1 MSSYTSDKP
10 LPQANDSKGG
20 GNAEHIDPS
29 GSAGFQAR
37 FLARDIQAGIICGAM
52 AIPLSTGIAM
62 MSEYPIKVAL
72 ATVVFAC
79 FIGWI
84 NAFFKPGNYIGVPGV
99 AAGLA
104 PALALGVHSFGIEN
118 MAFVIFL
125 TAAMQAVVWKYNWQR
140 YILQAV
146 PVYLVEGLLAGVGL
160 KIALKFVTFTYEI
173 PADQETADVFWNE
186 ARIQIALI
194 SVAGFAM
201 FVYLFSKFK
210 DTKPAIPYFLL
221 IAASIVVAQFIPV
234 SMLHVDDVDLKL
246 ALPIPHIEDA
256 MTWVYIVGFAAMLA
270 TIDVIE
276 QVMSNAAIEKI
287 DPLKRKCNTNNSLFA
302 IWISNMGASFFGG
315 MTNLDGLAKSTT
327 NKLAGA
333 YTKFSNLIV
342 GFVILFFVLNTHY
355 LEYLPKFSLAA
366 IMIFSGWKMIMGLW
380 HVAHYGQ
387 YALILAT
394 VTGLLVFKIGIFE
407 GMLVA
412 LAVHGLVNY
421 LVFHQA
427 GKLPSKV
434 IIKKYF
440 EKFSTGGGAD

>member
-1 MSSYTSDKP
+1 MSSYTPEKPSLPSDTHRSIG
-10 LPQANDSKGG
+10 A
-20 GNAEHIDPS
+20 AEQVMAA
-29 GSAGFQAR
+29 GSAGFQVKY
-37 FLARDIQAGIICGAM
+37 LARDFQAGIICGAM

-79 FIGWI
+79 FIGWF

-104 PALALGVHSFGIEN
+104 PALALGVSSFGIEN

-125 TAAMQAVVWKYNWQR
+125 TASMQAIVWKYNWQR

-146 PVYLVEGLLAGVGL
+146 PAYLVEGLLAGVGL
-160 KIALKFVTFTYEI
+160 KIALKFLTFTYEL
-173 PADQETADVFWNE
+173 PPDQESAEEFWNG
-186 ARIQIALI
+186 ARIQIALV
-194 SVAGFAM
+194 SLVGFAM

-210 DTKPAIPYFLL
+210 ETKPAVPYFLL
-221 IAASIVVAQFIPV
+221 IAASIVLAQFMPV
-234 SMLHVDDVDLKL
+234 SMLHVDDVDLRL
-246 ALPIPHIEDA
+246 ALPIPNIDSA
-256 MTWVYIVGFAAMLA
+256 MTWVYIIGFSAMLA

-333 YTKFSNLIV
+333 MT
-342 GFVILFFVLNTHY
+342 
-355 LEYLPKFSLAA
+355 KFSLAA

-380 HVAHYGQ
+380 HVAHHGQ

-394 VTGLLVFKIGIFE
+394 VTALLVFKIGIFE

-427 GKLPSKV
+427 GKIPSKI